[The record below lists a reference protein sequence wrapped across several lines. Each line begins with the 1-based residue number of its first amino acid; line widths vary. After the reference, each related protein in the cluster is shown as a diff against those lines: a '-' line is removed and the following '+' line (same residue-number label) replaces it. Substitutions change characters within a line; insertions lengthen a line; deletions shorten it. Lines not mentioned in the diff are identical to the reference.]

1 MFGGQ
6 QLSPDSHSAGC
17 PGGSAAEQEVG
28 ETGGGHTGAEHTG
41 AEHTGAEHLG
51 AGQLGGRHLG
61 ADALGHLQLYPGAV
75 LQVRKKTFVLQITL
89 NIQHSKLN
97 YAKI

>member
-28 ETGGGHTGAEHTG
+28 ETGGGHTGAEY
-41 AEHTGAEHLG
+41 TGAEHLG

-89 NIQHSKLN
+89 NIQHSKLS

>member
-41 AEHTGAEHLG
+41 AEHLG

-61 ADALGHLQLYPGAV
+61 ADAKGHLQFYPGVV
-75 LQVRKKTFVLQITL
+75 LQV
-89 NIQHSKLN
+89 
-97 YAKI
+97 